1 MKRLLQLLLSSDRD
15 DAGDDD
21 GMKMLDEMEED
32 ENESSEEPIMKE
44 EGESQEAAVDDDD
57 LFLNETESVASVAD
71 DDNLDS
77 FDTLD
82 ILLQTRY
89 SILLLTHESNGVVSK
104 LQSVVKAE
112 VEEEETEAKMVVELS
127 LIFETM
133 TGLEEEEAALKET
146 NVRDKSKKSEL
157 VPRMTDTLRWM
168 GESIVRLLF
177 SVETDDDAVDEAQF
191 DVKAV
196 VVVVEVDDGVWSEQ
210 WFDTLLVVAAV
221 IVAD

>member
-1 MKRLLQLLLSSDRD
+1 MLLSSDRD

-133 TGLEEEEAALKET
+133 TGLEEEEEVTLKGT
-146 NVRDKSKKSEL
+146 NVRDKSKKSES

>member
-1 MKRLLQLLLSSDRD
+1 MLLSSDRD

-146 NVRDKSKKSEL
+146 NVRDKSKKSES